1 VTADGV
7 VVEGELHVVSVEG
20 DGRWRQARVD
30 GVQRRVAV
38 VPDPDQRG
46 AFTLQSGPVEV
57 QVAPWRAASAA
68 PESDP
73 GELRAPMAGRVM
85 AVLAA
90 VGDVVEEGQAIVSME
105 AMKIETTLR
114 AGRPGVVATL
124 AVEQGD
130 VVASGQLLV
139 ALEEEA

>member
-1 VTADGV
+1 
-7 VVEGELHVVSVEG
+7 
-20 DGRWRQARVD
+20 
-30 GVQRRVAV
+30 
-38 VPDPDQRG
+38 
-46 AFTLQSGPVEV
+46 
-57 QVAPWRAASAA
+57 
-68 PESDP
+68 
-73 GELRAPMAGRVM
+73 MAGRVM